1 MLLFVF
7 VLLMIEAL
15 GLEISAAG
23 TVDFDVEIITSAGPD
38 ILDSQFDHWLPTSS
52 TAIQT
57 TLSLDPSHA
66 IPDAGGSSSH
76 ASSPNL
82 VATQSVAQTVNKTSP
97 QITLVTTTEL
107 LCHPLS
113 RTSLPVISTPA
124 TILPETTPIHS
135 ARNNSTVSFRS
146 FKMGTRPTPSPTIPA
161 SSEGVGT
168 VSFKTGTLPVPS
180 PTISTGSGRSVLV
193 QQAWP
198 SLAAMAIIILSL
210 SYL

>member
-1 MLLFVF
+1 M
-7 VLLMIEAL
+7 
-15 GLEISAAG
+15 
-23 TVDFDVEIITSAGPD
+23 TSAGPD
-38 ILDSQFDHWLPTSS
+38 YLNSQFDHWLPTSS
-52 TAIQT
+52 TATQI
-57 TLSLDPSHA
+57 TLSLDPSYA
-66 IPDAGGSSSH
+66 TPDAEGSGSH
-76 ASSPNL
+76 TGSLAL
-82 VATQSVAQTVNKTSP
+82 IATQLLTQTVNKTSS
-97 QITLVTTTEL
+97 QITLVTTTKP

-113 RTSLPVISTPA
+113 RTSLPMTSTPA
-124 TILPETTPIHS
+124 TILPGTTPIHS